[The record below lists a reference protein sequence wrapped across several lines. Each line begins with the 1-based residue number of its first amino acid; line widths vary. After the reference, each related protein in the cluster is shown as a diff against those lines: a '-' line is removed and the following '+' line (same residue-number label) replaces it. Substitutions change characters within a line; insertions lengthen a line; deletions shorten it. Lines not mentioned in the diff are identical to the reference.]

1 MDFQAGAGDVLSGT
15 AQGTNTLESG
25 GANNAVNAVGAS
37 VGDVS
42 SSAGGLVN

>member
-25 GANNAVNAVGAS
+25 GANNAVNSVGAS

-42 SSAGGLVN
+42 SSAGDLVN